1 MMMMTVMGAG
11 NLSRSRVRNAR
22 IDRRGDANR
31 TSLHLW
37 AFTSRARARVVTT
50 ARMNESMR
58 MKEIRAIAAFHRASS
73 AFSRALNVPEDAGAR
88 VWVIPTPR

>member
-22 IDRRGDANR
+22 IDRRDDANR

-50 ARMNESMR
+50 ARMKNDAHR
-58 MKEIRAIAAFHRASS
+58 MKFARSRHFIARRPR
-73 AFSRALNVPEDAGAR
+73 SRAL
-88 VWVIPTPR
+88 